1 MNLICNSYSLD
12 TYIQLALNFVAM
24 IDDISF
30 RLSQLDIL
38 GKRLRNATTTP
49 SFRMEFERKPYAFR
63 KKMTNFTKFIFCA
76 NFLIL
81 FACVIAVGT
90 WQKSGYYQCPSLTVA
105 LGDEIW
111 RTAYI
116 RSTGENKTLIYSYFN
131 GVYSKNGTHAS
142 RPVYREVSLLFS
154 INFPFLIIII

>member
-1 MNLICNSYSLD
+1 
-12 TYIQLALNFVAM
+12 M

-81 FACVIAVGT
+81 FACVIAVGS

-105 LGDEIW
+105 IGDEIW

-142 RPVYREVSLLFS
+142 RPIYREVSVCGIEYKVLFRS
-154 INFPFLIIII
+154 ALTHHIINSSLNH